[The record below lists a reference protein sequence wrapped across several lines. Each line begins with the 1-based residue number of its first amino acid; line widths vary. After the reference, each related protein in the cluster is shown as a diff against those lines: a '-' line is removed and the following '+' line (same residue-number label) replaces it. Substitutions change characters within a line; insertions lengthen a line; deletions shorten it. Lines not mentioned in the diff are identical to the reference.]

1 METRFTVPDPPAPLG
16 HWPHLDAQR
25 ICVFRAL
32 QLGDMICAGPALRA
46 LRRRFPSAFIALVGL
61 PWAADFAARMKPF
74 VDAHIEF
81 PGWPGLPER
90 PVDHGALPGFLADLR
105 HRRFDLAVQLQG
117 SGRLTNDLV
126 RGFGARRMV
135 AHTPGL
141 VSQAAA
147 DEGRWPYPA
156 HLHEVHRNLH
166 LIGRLGGSVED
177 DCLTFPLVPGDRTE
191 LRLRRPDLHDLPQ
204 GRYVCLH
211 PGARHPAKRWPP
223 ASFASVGDALAAHGW
238 QVVVTGNGAEHA
250 LADEVIGRMQA
261 PAVHA
266 ACDIPIGALAH
277 LLSRAR
283 LLVSNDTGV
292 VHVAAALGVPSV
304 VMFFATDPVRWA
316 PLDRRRHV
324 VVQTPAPAPPARVVA
339 AALELLARAP

>member
-1 METRFTVPDPPAPLG
+1 METGFTAPGPAAALG
-16 HWPHLDAQR
+16 HWQHIEAQR

-46 LRRRFPSAFIALVGL
+46 LRRRFPAACIVLVGL

-74 VDAHIEF
+74 VDEYIEF

-90 PVDHGALPGFLADLR
+90 PVDHGALPGFLADLGQ
-105 HRRFDLAVQLQG
+105 RRFDLAVQLHG

-126 RGFGARRMV
+126 RGFGARRMA
-135 AHTPGL
+135 AHTPGPA
-141 VSQAAA
+141 SHAAA
-147 DEGRWPYPA
+147 GEGRWPYPA

-166 LIGRLGGSVED
+166 LIGRLGGAMQD
-177 DCLTFPLVPGDRTE
+177 DRLTFPLTPGDRME
-191 LRLRRPDLHDLPQ
+191 LRQRRPDLHDLPQ

-211 PGARHPAKRWPP
+211 PGARDAAKRWPP
-223 ASFASVGDALAAHGW
+223 ASFAAVGDALAAHGV
-238 QVVVTGNGAEHA
+238 QVVVTGNQAERS
-250 LADEVIGRMQA
+250 LADEVVGRMQA

-277 LLSRAR
+277 LLSQAR

-292 VHVAAALGVPSV
+292 AHVAAALGLPSV
-304 VMFFATDPVRWA
+304 VMFFATDPHRWA

-324 VVQTPAPAPPARVVA
+324 VVHTPVPAPPGRVVA
-339 AALELLARAP
+339 AALGLCTQAP

>member
-1 METRFTVPDPPAPLG
+1 METGAIAPGPPAAWG
-16 HWPHLDAQR
+16 HWPHIDAQR

-46 LRRRFPSAFIALVGL
+46 LRHRFPSACIVLVGL

-74 VDAHIEF
+74 VDEHIEF

-90 PVDHGALPGFLADLR
+90 PVDHAALPGFLVDLG
-105 HRRFDLAVQLQG
+105 RRGFDLAVQLHG
-117 SGRLTNDLV
+117 NGRLTNDLV

-135 AHTPGL
+135 GHTPGAA
-141 VSQAAA
+141 SHAAA

-166 LIGRLGGSVED
+166 LIARLGGAMAD
-177 DCLTFPLVPGDRTE
+177 DCITFPLVPGDRME
-191 LRLRRPDLHDLPQ
+191 LLQRRPDLHDLPQ

-211 PGARHPAKRWPP
+211 PGARDPAKRWPP
-223 ASFASVGDALAAHGW
+223 ASFAAVGDALAAHGW
-238 QVVVTGNGAEHA
+238 QVVVTGNEGERS

-266 ACDIPIGALAH
+266 ACDITIGALAQ

-292 VHVAAALGVPSV
+292 AHVAAALGLPSV
-304 VMFFATDPVRWA
+304 VMFFATDPRRWA

-324 VVQTPAPAPPARVVA
+324 VMHTPAPAPPAQVVEA
-339 AALELLARAP
+339 TLELLARAP